1 LAEDWAI
8 KLGSTVDGSEFSAKY
23 YAAQSLA
30 NGAAAASNAIA
41 LIEGLSYLQDF
52 GLITDA
58 VATTADY
65 GSIAA

>member
-1 LAEDWAI
+1 LTI
-8 KLGSTVDGSEFSAKY
+8 
-23 YAAQSLA
+23 
-30 NGAAAASNAIA
+30 
-41 LIEGLSYLQDF
+41 IENLSYLQDF